1 MGRDQFP
8 KSIKST
14 HPPDYKQGRD
24 PSLYH
29 IDIFLTLVEVFEDKW
44 LYGRGGVVEE
54 GGQLASN
61 FCYVQLLG
69 ASEKVWGDMYT
80 MYSVAPF

>member
-1 MGRDQFP
+1 M
-8 KSIKST
+8 
-14 HPPDYKQGRD
+14 
-24 PSLYH
+24 
-29 IDIFLTLVEVFEDKW
+29 FLTMVEVFEDKW